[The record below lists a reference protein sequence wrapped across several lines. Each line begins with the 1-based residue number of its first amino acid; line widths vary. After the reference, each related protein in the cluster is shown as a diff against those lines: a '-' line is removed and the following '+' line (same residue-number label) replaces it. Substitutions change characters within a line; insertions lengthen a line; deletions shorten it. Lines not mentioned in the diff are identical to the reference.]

1 MQHVYLTKPVPPPPP
16 SDSVASGFAVICF
29 LHSMIAI
36 VSGGLMMFHASG
48 IYSLSHGI
56 DTAAKLV
63 GSTPRDQLLIRTS
76 DSFAGLLLLAIGL
89 LLLMVSGVRDRD
101 FQAFFAKGCTVLH
114 VFVATWRISV
124 ERRVEDLAWDC
135 VRFTVGDILLA
146 FSWLMFVVCTWREK
160 YD

>member
-1 MQHVYLTKPVPPPPP
+1 MQHIYMTIPGPPQ
-16 SDSVASGFAVICF
+16 SNGGASGFAVICI
-29 LHSMIAI
+29 LHSLIAI
-36 VSGGLMMFHASG
+36 FSGGLMMFHANG

-63 GSTPRDQLLIRTS
+63 GSTPRDQLLIQTS

-89 LLLMVSGVRDRD
+89 LLLMVSGIQDRE

-135 VRFTVGDILLA
+135 VRLTVGDILLA
-146 FSWLMFVVCTWREK
+146 LSWVMFVVCTWREK